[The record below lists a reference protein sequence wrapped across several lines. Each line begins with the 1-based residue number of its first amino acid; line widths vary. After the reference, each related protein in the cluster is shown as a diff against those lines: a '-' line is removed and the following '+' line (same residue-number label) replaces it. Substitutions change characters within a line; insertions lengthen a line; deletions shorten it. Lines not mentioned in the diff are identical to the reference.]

1 MKLYSKIIPIVPLVI
16 VFLLQFGCTN
26 TEYIID
32 EPIIGDSTNSPGGF
46 TVSVSS
52 VTDTKVLLN
61 WAIPNNTDNDLTSFE
76 IGVNDSI
83 VVYDLSVNTSSYMV
97 EDLIPDTEYE
107 FTVVATGQDFQKT
120 MATVTTQTL
129 KSLLKGIISY
139 DLGYEDCYFQIALK
153 TSDGGYIVEGY
164 GTINTYSTSP
174 HDFLLKINADHSIE
188 WYREYEEWYSSLTY
202 SPRSLLECPDGS
214 FLLTQ
219 NRALTKI
226 SPKGDIMW
234 IFEVP
239 EEYKIACLV
248 SSAVDSNGDFIVV
261 GNSDRNWPNG
271 PIFIEY
277 FLLKVSSHGVEQWH
291 RYGGESAVSDPQ
303 KIYYF
308 DQTILVLGTAE
319 STGSHSYA
327 DNHEWT
333 NNFWRLEL
341 DQNGEKVSQRIY
353 PNEFEV
359 EDLTQDAYIRDD
371 GTIIFLGAYGGYL
384 PPNGYY
390 NTYPRALKIDK
401 FGDIVWDETPK
412 LADYYVFS
420 SFDAYDEASNGDL
433 LVLGTDDRGVSLNR
447 VNSDGSASE
456 IISLRGYSNML
467 SIKEDLLQNTYEL
480 ISPNGYIIILNRD
493 GYISNN

>member
-1 MKLYSKIIPIVPLVI
+1 MKLYSKIIPIVPLLI
-16 VFLLQFGCTN
+16 VLLFQFGCTK

-32 EPIIGDSTNSPGGF
+32 EPIIGDSTNSPGEF

-61 WAIPNNTDNDLTSFE
+61 WAIPNNKDNDLMSFE

-120 MATVTTQTL
+120 MATVRTQTL

-139 DLGYEDCYFQIALK
+139 ELGYEDCYFQIALK
-153 TSDGGYIVEGY
+153 TSDGGYIVEGF
-164 GTINTYSTSP
+164 GPIHSYSVSP

-188 WYREYEEWYSSLTY
+188 WFREYEQWYSSSTY
-202 SPRSLLECPDGS
+202 SPKSLLECPDGS

-219 NRALTKI
+219 NKALTKF
-226 SPKGDIMW
+226 SSKGDIMW

-239 EEYKIACLV
+239 EEYDIGCLV
-248 SSAVDSNGDFIVV
+248 SSAVDSNGDFVAV
-261 GNSDRNWPNG
+261 GNSDGNWPNG
-271 PIFIEY
+271 PIFSKY
-277 FLLKVSSHGVEQWH
+277 FLLKVLSHGVEQWH
-291 RYGGESAVSDPQ
+291 KYGGESAVSNPL
-303 KIYYF
+303 KIYSF

-319 STGSHSYA
+319 STGSHSYSEY
-327 DNHEWT
+327 DNWT

-341 DQNGEKVSQRIY
+341 DQNGEKISQRLY
-353 PNEFEV
+353 LNEFEV
-359 EDLTQDAYIRDD
+359 GDLLQDTYFSED
-371 GTIIFLGAYGGYL
+371 GTIIFLGAYSGYL
-384 PPNGYY
+384 PPYGYY
-390 NTYPRALKIDK
+390 DTYPRALKINK
-401 FGDIVWDETPK
+401 FGDVIWDKTPK
-412 LADYYVFS
+412 LTDYYVFS
-420 SFDAYDEASNGDL
+420 SFKAYDEASNGDL

-456 IISLRGYSNML
+456 IITLRGYSNML
-467 SIKEDLLQNTYEL
+467 TIKEDLLQNTYEL